1 MAARHKARKRALDV
15 LFQAD
20 IRGVDPLSV
29 LGDVEV
35 LREGEGSAALNPYAA
50 ELVRGVVAHRE
61 RIDEL
66 LSTYSLGWT
75 LERMP
80 GVDRSILRLGVFE
93 LLWGQVPDAVALDE
107 ATSLAR
113 ELSTDDSP
121 AFVNGLLARIAGLRS
136 TLDLGEARG

>member
-20 IRGVDPLSV
+20 LRGVDPLVV
-29 LGDVEV
+29 LADAERLRSEEGD
-35 LREGEGSAALNPYAA
+35 SPLNPYVV
-50 ELVRGVVAHRE
+50 ELVSGVASHQE

-66 LSTYSLGWT
+66 LTTYSLGWT

-80 GVDRSILRLGVFE
+80 GVDRSILRLGAYEV
-93 LLWGQVPDAVALDE
+93 LWGDVPEAVALDE
-107 ATSLAR
+107 AVTLAR

-121 AFVNGLLARIAGLRS
+121 AFVNGLLARIAGQRS
-136 TLDLGEARG
+136 TLDLEA

>member
-20 IRGVDPLSV
+20 LRQVDPLTV
-29 LGDVEV
+29 LAESDQRRVD
-35 LREGEGSAALNPYAA
+35 EGEAPVNPYVA
-50 ELVRGVVAHRE
+50 ELVEGVVSHRD

-80 GVDRSILRLGVFE
+80 GVDRAILRLGTYE
-93 LLWGQVPDAVALDE
+93 ILWGDVPEAVAMDE

-121 AFVNGLLARIAGLRS
+121 SFVNGLLARIAGQRS
-136 TLDLGEARG
+136 TLDLEA

>member
-20 IRGVDPLSV
+20 VRDVDPLTV
-29 LGDVEV
+29 LAESDQRRTDDGD
-35 LREGEGSAALNPYAA
+35 APLNPYVA
-50 ELVRGVVAHRE
+50 ELVEGVVSHRD

-80 GVDRSILRLGVFE
+80 GVDRAILRLGTYE
-93 LLWGQVPDAVALDE
+93 ILWGDIPEGVALDE

-121 AFVNGLLARIAGLRS
+121 GFVNGLLARIAEQRS
-136 TLDLGEARG
+136 TLDLEA